1 MMHEHLRMFY
11 LFESGLNKIA
21 FYVLII
27 GIDFSFII
35 LYNAIYQNRC
45 HLPNEP
51 HDNEQ
56 REWPTGYT
64 PHSTFT
70 LSVHTNSIDTVS
82 WSHFLTLGFMQY
94 VPSIPNRDDAHRID
108 DGQMV

>member
-1 MMHEHLRMFY
+1 MMHLRMLY
-11 LFESGLNKIA
+11 LFRSGLNEIA

-35 LYNAIYQNRC
+35 MYNAIYSYRYVICQTNQMTMS
-45 HLPNEP
+45 NV
-51 HDNEQ
+51 NGQ
-56 REWPTGYT
+56 RYILY
-64 PHSTFT
+64 STFT

-82 WSHFLTLGFMQY
+82 WSHFLTLGLMQY
-94 VPSIPNRDDAHRID
+94 VPSISNRDDARRID